1 MLKSAV
7 GMVRGTINLNSARA
21 GGEPREVQTDPLHP
35 HPPSISLSSQNI
47 PGPPSHLPWALPS
60 PSPVCKIH
68 KLPLFYRF
76 HIYTLTHW
84 PLLGVCTS
92 PQPRTDFHVLT
103 DTSPSMF
110 TVAFHT
116 LRSLLTSQNLSLSP
130 FPAMDMLFK
139 ELYLHAKLQSNV
151 EKLQLLWFYSEVF
164 HNMKQLL
171 RLLFFLHF
179 FISKQDFTVQK
190 KNISVHP
197 QAFEEH

>member
-1 MLKSAV
+1 
-7 GMVRGTINLNSARA
+7 MVRGTINLNSARA

-35 HPPSISLSSQNI
+35 HLPSISLSSQNI

-68 KLPLFYRF
+68 KLPLFYQF
-76 HIYTLTHW
+76 HIYTSTYWL
-84 PLLGVCTS
+84 LLGVCTS

-171 RLLFFLHF
+171 RLLFFYIFLF
-179 FISKQDFTVQK
+179 LNKISQFK
-190 KNISVHP
+190 KKKISVHP